1 MIAWLIW
8 TQRNQV
14 RMNKLSC
21 NVDRIAQ
28 VVKDQ
33 FEEFSSVQPPKQPR
47 VPKPRNLCQPPP
59 LDLFKINFDG
69 VVFSHENKSDVGVVI
84 RNNQGLIIAS
94 LSQQFPQAFQ
104 VEEIEALVAIRPL
117 ELGFDIS
124 IACDVLEGDSILI
137 HEGLI

>member
-1 MIAWLIW
+1 M
-8 TQRNQV
+8 
-14 RMNKLSC
+14 
-21 NVDRIAQ
+21 
-28 VVKDQ
+28 
-33 FEEFSSVQPPKQPR
+33 
-47 VPKPRNLCQPPP
+47 
-59 LDLFKINFDG
+59 FKINFDE

-104 VEEIEALVAIRPL
+104 VVEIEALVAIRAL

-137 HEGLI
+137 HKGLI